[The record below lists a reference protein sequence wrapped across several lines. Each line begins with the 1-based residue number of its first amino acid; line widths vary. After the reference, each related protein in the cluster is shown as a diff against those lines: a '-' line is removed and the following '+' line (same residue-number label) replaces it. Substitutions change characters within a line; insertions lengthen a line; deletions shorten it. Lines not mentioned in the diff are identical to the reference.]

1 MRKIKLLL
9 LALIAFQASEAFAQ
23 NSAWVD
29 FADESSSRLNF
40 NINDDQEKDMIVGD
54 VDNDGDEDIVIVRK
68 LPFSVD
74 GPRPNLLLMNENGTL
89 VDRTTDFIPTF
100 ISDPDNARDVLL
112 FDANNNGWQDMII
125 ANTFGSLPRLYI
137 NRGADANGDWLGYED
152 QGSNGEWFSP
162 QLPISPQ
169 ACGVAIGDVD
179 GDGFIDLYFADYNND
194 LEARL
199 MMNNGD
205 NTFTDE
211 SVTRMSFNARQQ
223 AFGTG
228 AFMADMN
235 GDGALD
241 IVSNDS
247 VAFGGIGI
255 ELAINDGSGFFNQT
269 QLLPSVTSYMAN
281 VADFNNDGRLDI
293 YVIDDG
299 QDYILLNDST
309 NADGTISVTQV
320 FHSAS
325 VLTQNFNGN
334 NVPADFDGD
343 GFIDMVVSDVD
354 VDIPGCDRIFT
365 LLRNNN
371 GQFMSD
377 PNNGNLQEWNQSGTH
392 DTVVIDINDDGNPD
406 LFMATCE
413 RYFMYVNT
421 ADPVAT
427 FIPPAQFTTFRGIPI
442 NAQLSGI
449 EESDDNYATF
459 NPGFTLTNQ
468 EAPVWLVFDG
478 TAPSATDFQVEANV
492 NTPNLTYTVEAFNFG
507 SGTFEELESFPG
519 SFNTDSVTASSI
531 TPADHIGPNGETRA
545 RVGWRV
551 TGFTLIF
558 PWEVRVDH
566 VGWNQ

>member
-1 MRKIKLLL
+1 M
-9 LALIAFQASEAFAQ
+9 LALIAFQASDAFAQ

-40 NINDDQEKDMIVGD
+40 NIIDDQEKDMIVGD

-68 LPFSVD
+68 LPFSVN

-100 ISDPDNARDVLL
+100 ITVADNARDVLL
-112 FDANNNGWQDMII
+112 FDANNNGWQDMIV
-125 ANTFGSLPRLYI
+125 ANAFGSLARLYI
-137 NRGADANGDWLGYED
+137 NLGEDANGDWLGYED
-152 QGSNGEWFSP
+152 QGSNGEWYSP
-162 QLPISPQ
+162 QLPTSPQ

-179 GDGFIDLYFADYNND
+179 GDGFIDLYFPDYNNN

-211 SVTRMSFNARQQ
+211 SLTRLSFAARQQ

-235 GDGALD
+235 GDGFVD

-255 ELAINDGSGFFNQT
+255 ELAINDGSGVFNQT
-269 QLLPSVTSYMAN
+269 QTLPTVTSYMAN

-299 QDYILLNDST
+299 QDYVLFNDST
-309 NADGTISVTQV
+309 NANGTIDVTRV
-320 FHSAS
+320 FHSS
-325 VLTQNFNGN
+325 SILTQGFNGN

-343 GFIDMVVSDVD
+343 GFVDMVVSDVD
-354 VDIPGCDRIFT
+354 VDIPGCNRRFT
-365 LLRNNN
+365 LLRNND

-377 PNNGNLQEWNQSGTH
+377 PNNGNLQDWNENGTH
-392 DTVVIDINDDGNPD
+392 DTVVIDINSDGNPD
-406 LFMATCE
+406 LFMATCD

-421 ADPVAT
+421 ADPVVT
-427 FIPPAQFTTFRGIPI
+427 FVPPAEFNTFRGVAL
-442 NAQLSGI
+442 NADISSFQ
-449 EESDDNYATF
+449 ESDDTYATY
-459 NPGFTLTNQ
+459 NPGFTLNVD

-478 TAPSATDFQVEANV
+478 TAPSATGFQVEANN

-507 SGTFEELESFPG
+507 SGEFEEVDVIAG
-519 SFNTDSVTASSI
+519 SFNTDSVSVSAI

-545 RVGWRV
+545 RVGWRA
-551 TGFTLIF
+551 TGFTLVF
-558 PWEVRVDH
+558 PWQVSVDQ
-566 VGWNQ
+566 VGWDQ